1 MRMSKY
7 TLILLQAFIIV
18 KMCSVY
24 YKINDWYEVDI
35 SLFFMI
41 EFAFVFYHT
50 INFQHQK
57 NYIFKKEV
65 EKPILLKWVNYQYD
79 R

>member
-50 INFQHQK
+50 INF
-57 NYIFKKEV
+57 
-65 EKPILLKWVNYQYD
+65 
-79 R
+79 